1 MLGRVRQVLYYV
13 RPRLDG
19 LDAALARLNPAQQA
33 LFLAMSPQDQA
44 HALRVA
50 ARLDQAPAYVQEAAL
65 LHDCGKPRD
74 FKLWGR
80 ILGVLLALEIA
91 EHPVQS
97 GWKRQLQIYQWHDEW
112 GLRAAMAA
120 GTSPEAVELLR
131 AYRAK
136 QEPQPAWLGSLKSAD
151 DLG

>member
-1 MLGRVRQVLYYV
+1 MLGRLRQVLYYLQ
-13 RPRLDG
+13 PRLDG
-19 LDAALARLNPAQQA
+19 LEAALARLNPAQRA
-33 LFLAMSPQDQA
+33 LFLAMCTQDQA

-50 ARLDQAPAYVQEAAL
+50 SRLDRAPAHVQEAAL

-80 ILGVLLALEIA
+80 ILGVLVAFKVE
-91 EHPVQS
+91 ETPVQS

-112 GLRAAMAA
+112 GLRAAVEA
-120 GTSPEAVELLR
+120 GTSPEALALLR
-131 AYRAK
+131 AYHTK
-136 QEPQPAWLGSLKSAD
+136 QEPQPEWLGSLKSAD